1 MTAAAPA
8 SASSIFDCRV
18 AVAAPFLRPHR
29 RRPLLC
35 RRGPP
40 GAPADGQP
48 PRARRVAPPVS
59 GRDVAGGRARRADPA
74 PPPPR
79 RRTPAGGAAVAATSG
94 SWASLRRRLGA
105 GRHSAEGG
113 RYGVP
118 ALPMPR
124 TRHSA
129 ARATR
134 RAGGAGAVSTRP
146 RPVRGSCRRRH
157 RGRPPV
163 ACVVLSCR
171 WRAGVPTVG
180 SLPPPPG
187 GLASAGVAPPRP
199 TPPDAAAVGNAV
211 VAVAVAAL
219 LAGTRGGPRVAVA
232 ATRQLRARA
241 TAGRVWGRRG
251 RRWANRPRWVDRCP
265 PT

>member
-18 AVAAPFLRPHR
+18 ADAVPFLRPHR

-94 SWASLRRRLGA
+94 SWASPRRRLGA

-129 ARATR
+129 AGATR

-187 GLASAGVAPPRP
+187 GLASVGVAPPRP
-199 TPPDAAAVGNAV
+199 TPPTPPPSATRSSRWPWRRCRRAPAAARGWRWPRQGSSELEPLQDEYGDAAVG
-211 VAVAVAAL
+211 
-219 LAGTRGGPRVAVA
+219 GGP
-232 ATRQLRARA
+232 TDL
-241 TAGRVWGRRG
+241 GG
-251 RRWANRPRWVDRCP
+251 
-265 PT
+265 

>member
-74 PPPPR
+74 ARRREALGRGGEVRCPGAANAADAAFGRWCDSAGRRSGRGQHPPPPGARQLSPPPPR
-79 RRTPAGGAAVAATSG
+79 AAARCVCGAQLPLAGRRADRRVATPA
-94 SWASLRRRLGA
+94 
-105 GRHSAEGG
+105 
-113 RYGVP
+113 
-118 ALPMPR
+118 
-124 TRHSA
+124 
-129 ARATR
+129 
-134 RAGGAGAVSTRP
+134 AGGAG
-146 RPVRGSCRRRH
+146 
-157 RGRPPV
+157 
-163 ACVVLSCR
+163 
-171 WRAGVPTVG
+171 VG
-180 SLPPPPG
+180 G
-187 GLASAGVAPPRP
+187 GGAAAADAA
-199 TPPDAAAVGNAV
+199 DAAAVGNAL

-219 LAGTRGGPRVAVA
+219 PAGTRGGPRVAVA

>member
-94 SWASLRRRLGA
+94 SWASPRRRLGA
-105 GRHSAEGG
+105 GRHSAKGG
-113 RYGVP
+113 EVRCPGAANAADAAFGRWCDAAGRWSGRGQHP
-118 ALPMPR
+118 PPPGARQLSPPPPR
-124 TRHSA
+124 AA
-129 ARATR
+129 ARCVCGAQLPLAGRRADRRVATPA
-134 RAGGAGAVSTRP
+134 AGGAG
-146 RPVRGSCRRRH
+146 
-157 RGRPPV
+157 
-163 ACVVLSCR
+163 
-171 WRAGVPTVG
+171 VG
-180 SLPPPPG
+180 G
-187 GLASAGVAPPRP
+187 GGAAAADAA
-199 TPPDAAAVGNAV
+199 DAAAVGNAL

-219 LAGTRGGPRVAVA
+219 PAGTRGGPRVAVA